1 MSADT
6 IVRRPRPAEPI
17 SDADDGASIMVPR
30 ERRRRPSSM
39 SLRLRLV
46 AALAALLTVGLAVF
60 GVATYGVQSR
70 AEYRRLDDGLRATV
84 PNVGHTL
91 TVAYGLPD
99 ADGHAGPSAATG
111 GQGSGGQGSGGKSG
125 GQGGAFDQGREAEL
139 GTYAELRDATGK
151 VVKTVLLASGAAP
164 KLGSLVPVD
173 RPFSTESTSGSG
185 QWRVLLAAEPRNPG
199 YQVLVAIPS
208 TAVTQ
213 SLRGLLLVET
223 FAGFALLA
231 LLGAGSWLILRHGLR
246 PLEHMAESASLI
258 SAGDLSQRVSPADGH
273 GEVGQ
278 LGLALNSMLG
288 EIETAFKER
297 QATEDRLRQF
307 LADASHELRTPLT
320 SIQGFAELYRLGVDS
335 DHVDRAVIMRRIEQE
350 SARMKVL
357 VEDLLT
363 LARLDQTHLVERVPV
378 DLAVLAA
385 DACSDAVAADP
396 NRPVS
401 LDAAEPVLVSG
412 VRDHLRQAIANLVTN
427 ALRHTADGTAID
439 VKASG
444 DGNGGGIVVVR
455 DHGHGLDDDALA
467 HAFDRFWQADAA
479 RVGTGAGLGLSIV
492 ASIAREH
499 GGTVRAANAPDGGA
513 VFTITIPRGLTG

>member
-1 MSADT
+1 
-6 IVRRPRPAEPI
+6 
-17 SDADDGASIMVPR
+17 
-30 ERRRRPSSM
+30 M

-84 PNVGHTL
+84 PNVGHSL
-91 TVAYGLPD
+91 TAAYGLSDAGRHATRATGSTGNGATRPG
-99 ADGHAGPSAATG
+99 ADGTSDGPN
-111 GQGSGGQGSGGKSG
+111 GS
-125 GQGGAFDQGREAEL
+125 FDPGREAEL
-139 GTYAELRDATGK
+139 GTYAELRDASGK
-151 VVKTVLLASGAAP
+151 IVQTIPLLSGAAP
-164 KLGSLVPVD
+164 KLGSSVPVD
-173 RPFSTESTSGSG
+173 KPFNAGSTSGSG
-185 QWRVLLAAEPRNPG
+185 QWRVLLTAEPFNAG
-199 YQVLVAIPS
+199 YRVLVAIPS
-208 TAVTQ
+208 NSISQ
-213 SLRGLLLVET
+213 SLRGLLLIET
-223 FAGFALLA
+223 FAGLALLA
-231 LLGAGSWLILRHGLR
+231 LLATGSWLILRHGLR

-258 SAGDLSQRVSPADGH
+258 SAGDLSQRVSPGEGR

-363 LARLDQTHLVERVPV
+363 LARLDQTHLIERVPV

-412 VRDHLRQAIANLVTN
+412 VRDHLRQAIANLVAN

-439 VKASG
+439 VKASS
-444 DGNGGGIVVVR
+444 DGTGGGAVVVR
-455 DHGHGLDDDALA
+455 DHGRGLDDEALA

-479 RVGTGAGLGLSIV
+479 RVGTGAGLGLAIV

-499 GGTVRAANAPDGGA
+499 GGTVHAAKAPDGGA
-513 VFTITIPRGLTG
+513 VFTIRISGGLTG